1 MSILRL
7 PISNIDNSGL
17 KVGTN
22 AGVKATVTGVTG
34 KKLKFV
40 RVAGVSDKNT
50 YLELR
55 TTQTGT
61 IATTATSTAVV
72 GTNTLFTSELVA
84 GDKIRV
90 TSNNEL
96 LTVATVTDDTNIVLS
111 AAASNTV
118 ASSAYE
124 LVREKTYALA
134 NTTIDNGNNIEV
146 VEGLSGKDVH
156 AFITDSTSN
165 CYLTLYA
172 GYSS

>member
-7 PISNIDNSGL
+7 PITNINDSGL
-17 KVGTN
+17 KTGTN
-22 AGVKATVTGVTG
+22 AGVKATVSGVSG
-34 KKLKFV
+34 KKLRIV
-40 RVAGVSDKNT
+40 RVAGGSDKNT
-50 YLELR
+50 HVEIR
-55 TTQTGT
+55 TTQNGT

-72 GTNTLFTSELVA
+72 GTNTLFSSELVA

-124 LVREKTYALA
+124 LVKEKTPSLA
-134 NTTIDNGNNIEV
+134 NTTIDNGNNIEII
-146 VEGLSGKDVH
+146 EGVTGKDVH
-156 AFITDSTSN
+156 AFITDSTSS

>member
-7 PISNIDNSGL
+7 PVTNIDSSGL
-17 KVGTN
+17 KTGTN
-22 AGVKATVTGVTG
+22 AGVKATVSGVAG
-34 KKLKFV
+34 KKLRFV
-40 RVAGVSDKNT
+40 RVAGSSDKNT
-50 YLELR
+50 YIELR

-61 IATTATSTAVV
+61 IAITATSTAIV

-124 LVREKTYALA
+124 LIREKTYALA
-134 NTTIDNGNNIEV
+134 NTTIDNGNNIEI
-146 VEGLSGKDVH
+146 VEGVTGKDVH